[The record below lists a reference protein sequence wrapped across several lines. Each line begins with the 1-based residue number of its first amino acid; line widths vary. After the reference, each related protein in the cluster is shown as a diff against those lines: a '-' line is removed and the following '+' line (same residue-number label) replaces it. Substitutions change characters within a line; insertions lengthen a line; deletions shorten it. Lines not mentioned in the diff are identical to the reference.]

1 MTMHNPDL
9 PGRTVVVKYGG
20 AAMAASGPD
29 GDFVREIIA
38 LRSAGARVVVVHG
51 GGSEVTALA
60 ARLEVEA
67 EFVNGQRRTDSRMM
81 GAVTMALAGTVNT
94 ELVRLIN
101 SLGGAAVGL
110 SGVDGDLLRARRLA
124 EPDLGLVGVVEDV
137 NVPLLDLL
145 LNAGYI
151 PVIATIGSGEGG
163 AVYNINADVAAGA
176 VAGAMGA
183 GMLVYMSDVE
193 GVRRDGVLLP
203 EITTE
208 EARELILLGVIHGGM
223 VPKVESALA
232 ALEGGVT
239 SVHIIDGRVPGTLRG
254 VLEGRRNGTVIIG
267 EGSGIAAGDLPA
279 ATGIDEEIIRNR
291 GGIA

>member
-1 MTMHNPDL
+1 MMMHNGDIA
-9 PGRTVVVKYGG
+9 GRTVVIKYGG

-29 GDFVREIIA
+29 SGFVRDLIA
-38 LRSAGARVVVVHG
+38 LRSTGARVVVVHG

-81 GAVTMALAGTVNT
+81 EAVTMALAGTVNT

-101 SLGGAAVGL
+101 FLGGAAVGL

-145 LNAGYI
+145 LRAGYI
-151 PVIATIGSGEGG
+151 PVIATVGSGEAG

-176 VAGAMGA
+176 VAGALGA
-183 GMLVYMSDVE
+183 EMLVYMSDVE
-193 GVRRDGVLLP
+193 GVRRDGELLP
-203 EITTE
+203 EITPE
-208 EARELILLGVIHGGM
+208 DARELILLGVIHGGM

-232 ALEGGVT
+232 ALAGGVR
-239 SVHIIDGRVPGTLRG
+239 SVHIIDGRVPGTLQG
-254 VLEGRRNGTVIIG
+254 VLQGRCNGTAIIPEGRGT
-267 EGSGIAAGDLPA
+267 AAGDLPA
-279 ATGIDEEIIRNR
+279 APGIDEEIIRNR

>member
-1 MTMHNPDL
+1 MIVHNGDL
-9 PGRTVVVKYGG
+9 AGRTVVVKYGG

-67 EFVNGQRRTDSRMM
+67 EFVKGQRRTDSRMM
-81 GAVTMALAGTVNT
+81 QAVTMALAGTVNT

-124 EPDLGLVGVVEDV
+124 EPDLGLVGVVDAV

-145 LNAGYI
+145 LGAGYI
-151 PVIATIGSGEGG
+151 PVIATIGSGEAG

-193 GVRRDGVLLP
+193 GVCRDGGLLS
-203 EITTE
+203 EITPE

-232 ALEGGVT
+232 ALEGGVR

-254 VLEGRRNGTVIIG
+254 VLEGRRSGTAIIG

-279 ATGIDEEIIRNR
+279 APGIDEEIIRNR